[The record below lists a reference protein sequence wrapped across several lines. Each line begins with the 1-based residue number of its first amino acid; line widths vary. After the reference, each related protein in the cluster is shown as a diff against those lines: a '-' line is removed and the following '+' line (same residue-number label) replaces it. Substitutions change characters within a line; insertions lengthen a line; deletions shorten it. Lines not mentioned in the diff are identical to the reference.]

1 MLTYHKPIAAFPHN
15 SRHRFVPQLPGA
27 SVLLTLRF
35 IKFGFVGVSGIAVNL
50 GALYIFKN
58 YIFNRID
65 LNVLSLDIATNLS
78 MLCAILL
85 SILNNFSFNK
95 LWTWSDR
102 ELPNFSEVGLIKKL
116 FAKYFLASMMSL
128 VLQITFS
135 NIFIKFGLN
144 YLIASLMSIAI
155 GATFNFISNNKYT
168 FKE

>member
-1 MLTYHKPIAAFPHN
+1 MI
-15 SRHRFVPQLPGA
+15 
-27 SVLLTLRF
+27 TLRF

-65 LNVLSLDIATNLS
+65 LNVLSLDVATNLS

-85 SILNNFSFNK
+85 SILNNFSLNK

-102 ELPNFSEVGLIKKL
+102 GLPNFSEFGLTIKL
-116 FAKYFLASMMSL
+116 FVKYFLASMISL
-128 VLQITFS
+128 TLQIIFS
-135 NIFIKFGLN
+135 NIFIKFGVN
-144 YLIASLMSIAI
+144 YIIASLLSIAI
-155 GATFNFISNNKYT
+155 GAIFNFISNNKYT